1 MAATSRCWPGLARY
15 IREEELML
23 KFFRAAATCLV
34 AGLAAVAVHCGGAEE
49 PQVDPETE
57 YKVELRVPAGHDR
70 SVPAPLL
77 VVLHGH
83 EQSEKQAVGLWN
95 SRFFSDPDFILASVR
110 GPFEADDG
118 YAWFT
123 QSREVSDEWAVRAKR
138 SVKAIEDRV
147 LDAVAEAEES
157 FEVDPDA
164 IYVLGFSQGASAAF
178 CVGLRNPDVFAGIA
192 AIAGNLDTAIVDV
205 RRLDEV
211 DDMAAFIALGRGEGI
226 RAVAAV
232 QSSEALL
239 SELGMDTDVFLHD
252 GGHVITP
259 EIVHEMQDFLGL
271 GTATTDTDD
280 TGFDDHDSEEDEGP
294 RYLDMG
300 GESDE
305 YYEEEEYDE
314 Y

>member
-1 MAATSRCWPGLARY
+1 MS
-15 IREEELML
+15 
-23 KFFRAAATCLV
+23 KFFRAASVCAL
-34 AGLAAVAVHCGGAEE
+34 AGLAAVGLHCRSAEE
-49 PQVDPETE
+49 PQVEPETE
-57 YKVELRVPAGHDR
+57 LRVELRVPVGHDR

-83 EQSEKQAVGLWN
+83 KQSEEQAIGLWN
-95 SRFFSDPDFILASVR
+95 NRFFSDPDFILASVR
-110 GPFEADDG
+110 GPFRASDG

-123 QSREVSDEWAVRAKR
+123 QSSEVSDEWRVRERR
-138 SVKAIEDRV
+138 SVKAIENRV
-147 LDAVAEAEES
+147 LDAVEEAEDS
-157 FEVDPDA
+157 FEIDPDA
-164 IYVLGFSQGASAAF
+164 IYVLGFSQGAGAAF

-192 AIAGNLDTAIVDV
+192 AIAGNLDTAIVDIDKLEDV
-205 RRLDEV
+205 S
-211 DDMAAFIALGRGEGI
+211 DMASFIALGREEGI
-226 RAVAAV
+226 RAVAAA
-232 QSSEALL
+232 QNSEALL
-239 SELGMDTDVFLHD
+239 RELGMDTRLFLHE

-280 TGFDDHDSEEDEGP
+280 TGFDDAFEDHDSEEDEGP